1 MFSATAQRALV
12 ARVRGDNRSLD
23 AELSYQERTQKEA
36 PGTLAVTDHGCSGHE
51 HLAGDTDRTTPDAA
65 AAAATPS
72 TWRTPTPDLS
82 VRSTT

>member
-12 ARVRGDNRSLD
+12 ARVRGDNRALD

-36 PGTLAVTDHGCSGHE
+36 PGTLAVTGHGCSGHE
-51 HLAGDTDRTTPDAA
+51 TGTGTDHGHDRRPAGTAQ
-65 AAAATPS
+65 
-72 TWRTPTPDLS
+72 PTPDLS